1 MGLACSYSAA
11 IGCMRCLAHGPC
23 SKVGNPLL
31 PQASRNL
38 HLPTNLA
45 SSQRPRRALWSN
57 PFSITK
63 HSHPL
68 HPKAKRDAS
77 QNRPQPSTTIKNYQ
91 ANLFA
96 RDFAA
101 PFVQPL
107 AKSPPIW
114 PASAFFPFR
123 PPAFFLPLLLRIP
136 PHRNRNRIR
145 NRARTKHFDSH
156 LLVASHRIARQT
168 CTQRSLCNNSST
180 SPYTTSLSTRHGP
193 FVHPSLDCTAP
204 SWHFQFDAAQPGHA
218 LRPLSRRAPAT
229 SDSISYTSWSFVYLA
244 VLVLIICHTLRVA

>member
-1 MGLACSYSAA
+1 MG
-11 IGCMRCLAHGPC
+11 HQ
-23 SKVGNPLL
+23 LL

-123 PPAFFLPLLLRIP
+123 PPAFFLPLLRRIP
-136 PHRNRNRIR
+136 PPPQPQPQPRDPSISI
-145 NRARTKHFDSH
+145 SH
-156 LLVASHRIARQT
+156 LSVASHRIAKQGKPAPKGRPAPIPRPRAIRLFF
-168 CTQRSLCNNSST
+168 QRDTVLLCIPAST
-180 SPYTTSLSTRHGP
+180 ALRHPGP
-193 FVHPSLDCTAP
+193 FSSILHNPDTPFGLRLDAPLLPLILSAILLGLSFTLPCFCYSFVIPSALLDRY
-204 SWHFQFDAAQPGHA
+204 A
-218 LRPLSRRAPAT
+218 LNIILGPRGKT
-229 SDSISYTSWSFVYLA
+229 SISIL
-244 VLVLIICHTLRVA
+244 

>member
-1 MGLACSYSAA
+1 MG
-11 IGCMRCLAHGPC
+11 H
-23 SKVGNPLL
+23 PLL

-114 PASAFFPFR
+114 PASAIFSFR
-123 PPAFFLPLLLRIP
+123 PPAFFPSLAAAHPTP
-136 PHRNRNRIR
+136 PQPHPQP
-145 NRARTKHFDSH
+145 RAHQAFRSAT
-156 LLVASHRIARQT
+156 ARSHRIAKQT
-168 CTQRSLCNNSST
+168 CPKRPPSNNPSTAYAIRPLCQRDKALLCTPASTALRHPGPSQLETAQPRHARRPSASTRPGLSLILSATLLGLSFT
-180 SPYTTSLSTRHGP
+180 SPCLCYSLVRPSALLDRYALNIILGPRGKTSFST
-193 FVHPSLDCTAP
+193 L
-204 SWHFQFDAAQPGHA
+204 
-218 LRPLSRRAPAT
+218 
-229 SDSISYTSWSFVYLA
+229 
-244 VLVLIICHTLRVA
+244 